1 MARPKRLHLL
11 TGRPSRYRPR
21 SAWEICDRLADGEN
35 LAKIC
40 RDEHMPD
47 ERTVRRWV
55 LDNVDPDFTVAY
67 NQARRIQAGRWA
79 DEIIDLSDESRRAA
93 GDMALMQSYK
103 LSVDSRKW
111 LAARLLPD
119 AYGDRVLVD
128 RQPRSEIHIF
138 LPQKDVISPSEL
150 IEDATA
156 KLVDSDD

>member
-1 MARPKRLHLL
+1 VGTGQRRSRLHCSLQ
-11 TGRPSRYRPR
+11 S
-21 SAWEICDRLADGEN
+21 
-35 LAKIC
+35 
-40 RDEHMPD
+40 
-47 ERTVRRWV
+47 
-55 LDNVDPDFTVAY
+55 FTVAY

-119 AYGDRVLVD
+119 AYGDRVLVN

-138 LPQKDVISPSEL
+138 LPMKDPLPLLEGQ
-150 IEDATA
+150 ATA
-156 KLVDSDD
+156 VEDDQPTAESSLGTDNDQLVHPSKS